1 MIASTL
7 ALLHCQI
14 VLVFVIELLH
24 GTFQHSVFIPVYSIG
39 YIPIPNIGNNILFL
53 SFKFARLIYT
63 ELVVGRTSG
72 CLITPFHIIT
82 FHCYNQITV
91 WCSTAVDMAC
101 PPGSTSCP
109 DVMLIYTGSRK
120 RVFIKMCMTRKDMNL
135 IRP

>member
-39 YIPIPNIGNNILFL
+39 YISIPNIGNNILFL

-63 ELVVGRTSG
+63 ELVVSRTSG
-72 CLITPFHIIT
+72 CLITPFHIIP
-82 FHCYNQITV
+82 FDRHHQITIR
-91 WCSTAVDMAC
+91 STATIHITC

>member
-39 YIPIPNIGNNILFL
+39 YISIPNIGNNILFL

-63 ELVVGRTSG
+63 ELVVSRTSG
-72 CLITPFHIIT
+72 CLITPFHIIP
-82 FHCYNQITV
+82 FDRHHQITV

-101 PPGSTSCP
+101 PPGSTRSP
-109 DVMLIYTGSRK
+109 DIMLIDSGSRK

>member
-1 MIASTL
+1 MTGMIASTL

-39 YIPIPNIGNNILFL
+39 YISIPNIGNNILFL

-63 ELVVGRTSG
+63 ELVVSRTSG
-72 CLITPFHIIT
+72 CLITPFHIIPFDRHHLT
-82 FHCYNQITV
+82 
-91 WCSTAVDMAC
+91 C